1 MTKPLAI
8 LPLLLA
14 IGYASAQ
21 DNPKRWTLE
30 LETGFTAPRYN
41 NAQVPKDTGTSL
53 DLAGLVGKNWR
64 PFGRLSL
71 LYQDPKGGTW
81 KLLVAPFRQSGSGE
95 LDAPASFASKTFAAG
110 AAKATYQFDSYRL
123 TYRKPWKN
131 GWAIGGTLKVRDAE
145 IRLEQGATDASER
158 NVGLVPLLNLHKEG
172 VLSGDVRY
180 EFEMDGLAGG
190 PGRAFDVSL
199 RAKRRFASGTTAFVG
214 VRVLEGG
221 ADVPRV
227 KNFAWVT
234 YATAGVSLPF

>member
-41 NAQVPKDTGTSL
+41 YAQVPKETGTNL

-64 PFGRLSL
+64 TFGRLSL

-95 LDAPASFASKTFAAG
+95 LDAPASFAGKAFAAG
-110 AAKATYQFDSYRL
+110 AAKATYQS
-123 TYRKPWKN
+123 T
-131 GWAIGGTLKVRDAE
+131 
-145 IRLEQGATDASER
+145 
-158 NVGLVPLLNLHKEG
+158 
-172 VLSGDVRY
+172 
-180 EFEMDGLAGG
+180 
-190 PGRAFDVSL
+190 
-199 RAKRRFASGTTAFVG
+199 
-214 VRVLEGG
+214 
-221 ADVPRV
+221 
-227 KNFAWVT
+227 
-234 YATAGVSLPF
+234 ATASPIANLGRTAGPSAARSKSATPKSGSSRARPTPRNATWAWCPC